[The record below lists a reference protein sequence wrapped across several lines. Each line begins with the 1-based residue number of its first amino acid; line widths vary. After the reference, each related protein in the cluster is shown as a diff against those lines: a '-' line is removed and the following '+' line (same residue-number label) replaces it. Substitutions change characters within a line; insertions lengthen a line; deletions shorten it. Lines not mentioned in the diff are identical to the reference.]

1 MKIDCPAY
9 FTVDRDTFT
18 LIRSVLPPAQTGKL
32 LGAMAEY
39 FFTGTMDRKLPK
51 DVQMMFNMAKPSLT
65 KRRAAAINKM
75 RNRLNNGLESV
86 SITFEPCI
94 SDDEDE

>member
-9 FTVDRDTFT
+9 FTIDRETFT

-51 DVQMMFNMAKPSLT
+51 DVQMMFNMAKPSIA
-65 KRRAAAINKM
+65 KRRHAALNKM
-75 RNRLNNGLESV
+75 RNRLNSEIESI
-86 SITFEPCI
+86 SISFEPCVGD
-94 SDDEDE
+94 DDE